1 MINLIPL
8 QIPEITKVKDSANIM
23 KTIIEE
29 AAKLPDL
36 RHQIKPECLEPGF
49 EYEWARVQRM
59 RAEKHPLMS
68 GGKRS

>member
-8 QIPEITKVKDSANIM
+8 QIPEIIKIKDPNIM
-23 KTIIEE
+23 STIIKE

-49 EYEWARVQRM
+49 EYEWPRVQRM